1 MNIRT
6 LVARSPQFEEG
17 LERSRSRLYRLAYAW
32 SRNSAV
38 ADDVVQETLSKAL
51 CKSGQLRDM
60 ESLHS
65 WLISILAN
73 CWRDHF
79 RCNRETEDVDEIDEC
94 HLMNETTPEDD
105 CQRSQIVQRVRQVV
119 AGLPAGQRQVLTL
132 VDLEDCSYAE
142 VATILKIPVGT
153 VMSRLSRARLALK
166 ESLIDARAASAPPLL
181 RRVK

>member
-1 MNIRT
+1 MDVRT
-6 LVARSPQFEEG
+6 LIGRSPQFEQG
-17 LERSRSRLYRLAYAW
+17 LERSRNGLYRLAYAW
-32 SRNSAV
+32 SRNAAI

-51 CKSGQLRDM
+51 CKSSQLRDL

-79 RCNRETEDVDEIDEC
+79 RGNRETEDVDDIDER
-94 HLMNETTPEDD
+94 HLMNETTPEHD
-105 CQRSQIVQRVRQVV
+105 CQRSQIVQRVRKVV
-119 AGLPAGQRQVLTL
+119 AELPAGQRQVLTL

-142 VATILKIPVGT
+142 VASILKIPIGT

-166 ESLIDARAASAPPLL
+166 ESLIDARAASAAPLL